1 MLVGSCFWL
10 MLAEVIHEVIHDL
23 GVAEFGLQENRYDSL
38 VSRAIASAWVVGPH
52 GLEPWTKGL

>member
-1 MLVGSCFWL
+1 MIWVLL
-10 MLAEVIHEVIHDL
+10 NLACK
-23 GVAEFGLQENRYDSL
+23 ENRYDSL